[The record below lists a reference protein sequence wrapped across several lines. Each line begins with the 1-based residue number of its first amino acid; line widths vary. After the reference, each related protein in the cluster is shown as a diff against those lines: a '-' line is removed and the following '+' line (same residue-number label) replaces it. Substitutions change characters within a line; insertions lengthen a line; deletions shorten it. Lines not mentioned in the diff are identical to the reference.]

1 MRNFS
6 PVPEMKKV
14 GTSSGAKFV
23 KQSNRGET
31 QSYNFCAYRSFGN
44 SYSCITAV
52 KWEAVQWAKQQ
63 DAIWAVEFLPLS
75 SR

>member
-23 KQSNRGET
+23 KQSNQGET
-31 QSYNFCAYRSFGN
+31 QSYNFCDYRSFGN
-44 SYSCITAV
+44 SYI
-52 KWEAVQWAKQQ
+52 
-63 DAIWAVEFLPLS
+63 
-75 SR
+75 